1 MQISSPSAIENNAAQ
16 EHNPDHLL
24 SQNAL
29 YSASAG
35 GKSYPADINLS
46 PGQYVA
52 TIPDLPGIS
61 AQGNTLLAAEHN
73 LNTRISVLV

>member
-1 MQISSPSAIENNAAQ
+1 MLISSPSPIETSAAPTEKNA
-16 EHNPDHLL
+16 NLL
-24 SQNAL
+24 SQSAL

-35 GKSYPADINLS
+35 GKSYPADINIS

-52 TIPDLPGIS
+52 LIPDLPGIS

>member
-1 MQISSPSAIENNAAQ
+1 MQISNPNAVAANAIESENKAS
-16 EHNPDHLL
+16 LL
-24 SQNAL
+24 MQSTL

-52 TIPDLPGIS
+52 TIPDLPGIH